1 MLGNVE
7 NLLSGAIR
15 SATAQV
21 IIGTMNKC
29 ENVSLNQVYKII
41 DKTTQVVEYSRMLD
55 TKSTELEETSS
66 QLHRA
71 NTQLKAF
78 DYLKDEFFQLSHM
91 NSTPPPYINQSV

>member
-55 TKSTELEETSS
+55 TKSTELEETS
-66 QLHRA
+66 
-71 NTQLKAF
+71 
-78 DYLKDEFFQLSHM
+78 
-91 NSTPPPYINQSV
+91 

>member
-41 DKTTQVVEYSRMLD
+41 DKTTQVVEC
-55 TKSTELEETSS
+55 
-66 QLHRA
+66 
-71 NTQLKAF
+71 
-78 DYLKDEFFQLSHM
+78 
-91 NSTPPPYINQSV
+91 